1 MGSWISFVRLEISK
15 RRLGYA
21 ERDMRYRAEIYGLGT
36 ERQLGCGFIHRWCFD
51 VELVYLCKR
60 LRIPV
65 HEVAVTWAE
74 IPGSKVHFFSFIHML
89 FELILVRLGY
99 GFHIWKIHTS
109 IQD

>member
-1 MGSWISFVRLEISK
+1 
-15 RRLGYA
+15 
-21 ERDMRYRAEIYGLGT
+21 MRYRAEIYGLGI
-36 ERQLGCGFIHRWCFD
+36 ERQLGCGFTRRWCFD